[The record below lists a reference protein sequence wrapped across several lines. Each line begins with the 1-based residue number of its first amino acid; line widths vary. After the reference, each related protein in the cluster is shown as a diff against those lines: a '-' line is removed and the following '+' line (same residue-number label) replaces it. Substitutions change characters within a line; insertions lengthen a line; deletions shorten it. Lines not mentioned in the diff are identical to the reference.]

1 LPLVAKRS
9 IVATGAIV
17 NIAIFLFSP
26 LYCSYRSVR
35 RFESQLRTVD
45 GALAKIADPKDTLI
59 VAFDSHFLGFRHAG
73 YSLPQY
79 MTVEYPE
86 VPQHDGIR
94 VFAMRGRDTS
104 LLPNMR
110 AVASERFIF
119 YPLPQDGAG
128 YRKYL
133 ESVESKLPPDTIRV
147 VHIDG
152 VDFVTGPVSCLSSLF
167 PKTAP
172 RIFGEQCV
180 SGVSVQGG
188 PVYNRAHPVR
198 TQGPKRLNF

>member
-1 LPLVAKRS
+1 M
-9 IVATGAIV
+9 
-17 NIAIFLFSP
+17 
-26 LYCSYRSVR
+26 
-35 RFESQLRTVD
+35 
-45 GALAKIADPKDTLI
+45 
-59 VAFDSHFLGFRHAG
+59 LGIPCRK
-73 YSLPQY
+73 YL
-79 MTVEYPE
+79 TVEYPE

-94 VFAMRGRDTS
+94 VFAMRGRDTA

-133 ESVESKLPPDTIRV
+133 ESVESKLPAGTIRV
-147 VHIDG
+147 VHLDG

-172 RIFGEQCV
+172 RTSGEQCV
-180 SGVSVQGG
+180 SGVPVQGG
-188 PVYNRAHPVR
+188 PVYNRVHPVR
-198 TQGPKRLNF
+198 TQGPNRLNF